1 MGNLLDMPSS
11 TCWTVEELFFQSAG
25 IDYSKAEE
33 IFSPVNLFDDFLD
46 WQISNQLA
54 DFAVIPA
61 SPRYVGR
68 RPKSDSLLPLPDK
81 IQIWPSVEN
90 IENDRKLIRAAAT
103 LDGILFFSTI
113 ESADSVR
120 RFLEARRYKVESSKS
135 FAVSQNGESTD
146 SEWNNR
152 EVIQVLILAARLNA
166 KVLLHTAHDADPIYL
181 FHR

>member
-1 MGNLLDMPSS
+1 MGNLLDRPSS

-25 IDYSKAEE
+25 INYSKDEE
-33 IFSPVNLFDDFLD
+33 LFSPVNLFDNFLD
-46 WQISNQLA
+46 WQISNRSA
-54 DFAVIPA
+54 DFAIMPA

-68 RPKSDSLLPLPDK
+68 RPNSDSLLPLPDK
-81 IQIWPSVEN
+81 IQIWPSLAN
-90 IENDRKLIRAAAT
+90 IENDRKFISVAAT
-103 LDGILFFSTI
+103 VDEILFFSTK

-120 RFLEARRYKVESSKS
+120 KFLEARRYKVESSKS

-152 EVIQVLILAARLNA
+152 DVIQVLMLAARLNA